1 MLGLDMQGTIV
12 CGVTPASEARA
23 SAQLAGA
30 LATRLGLRL
39 LLVHV
44 VESQRGGSHGE
55 SSLAALAGSLA
66 GAADI
71 RIVHGNRL
79 DALAR
84 VAADEGADLIVL
96 AARSHG
102 PRGRQL
108 HCSLATQLEA
118 AQSVPVLIAPPATRA
133 RSGRR
138 LGLAEISVE
147 R

>member
-1 MLGLDMQGTIV
+1 MQGTIV
-12 CGVTPASEARA
+12 CGVTPAPETRAAAR
-23 SAQLAGA
+23 LAAA
-30 LATRLGLRL
+30 LATRLELRL
-39 LLVHV
+39 VLVHV
-44 VESQRGGSHGE
+44 IDAAGGESHGAGLLEALPE
-55 SSLAALAGSLA
+55 SLGCAAEL
-66 GAADI
+66 

-108 HCSLATQLEA
+108 RCSLATQLEA
-118 AQSVPVLIAPPATRA
+118 SQSVPVLIAPPTTRA

-138 LGLAEISVE
+138 LGLAETFTA

>member
-1 MLGLDMQGTIV
+1 MQGTIV
-12 CGVTPASEARA
+12 CGVTPAPEARA
-23 SAQLAGA
+23 GAQLAGA

-39 LLVHV
+39 VLVHV
-44 VESQRGGSHGE
+44 ADAHRGEDRDVGSLE
-55 SSLAALAGSLA
+55 ALAGSLA
-66 GAADI
+66 CAAEL
-71 RIVHGNRL
+71 RVVHGNRL

-96 AARSHG
+96 AARAHG
-102 PRGRQL
+102 ARGRQL

-118 AQSVPVLIAPPATRA
+118 AQSVPVLVAPPATHA

-138 LGLAEISVE
+138 LRLAETAAG